1 MPPPRGARDVDYFD
15 VHSKSYNRSKYA
27 RRKNNRIKTE
37 IYRRDYVHNEKK
49 DNKRSRRK
57 LLQNYTKFHK
67 DQIKNNHH
75 RIRIYTDEMNDAHS
89 NVKLLHKNCN
99 SQEEMRHL
107 YDDVYHWYKPTIR
120 PLYRQ
125 YASIGHIKYYRDMII
140 KQHCNFVDCVLKK
153 WIDLGRDYFKILLF
167 VKGRYNLWIHAD
179 VNVMECRPRWF
190 RTFLINKM
198 DCVAQKY
205 QTCTHCAQHCEHT
218 PMRKPII
225 CTTCHNYCCDERV
238 YRCNRRYHA
247 KHVERVMNTVYRRK
261 TCYDDTLKHNQLQLV
276 CSYDHVCKACITKN
290 EYDAMHGSLVS
301 ALQVTEHNLYPGL
314 HVLDIITQYS
324 LGVVE
329 YCSNPQCDN
338 ELCVFDTQLEY
349 IHYVKRHG
357 KSPTRGMCIYGF
369 CDECLWGSDWDLCKL
384 PDKDQCESDNR
395 YYKDTY
401 DPDFQICHAFKN
413 RTPEICYGY
422 DAQHSQFENDL
433 CRFISL
439 SPSYVVLHAPS
450 IPKRHYYKYN
460 GSGFYVW
467 IMEQERNGVSLP
479 IMSKRMYRREWIY
492 TKMCKCMATYF
503 GYQKLL
509 IEWVDRAI
517 DFATYDLSQ
526 VIIEADPMETNMVDV
541 EHSDPDVKAYSMTK
555 YNRGRNKRED
565 HKARIKRFKNHK
577 WNDKK
582 SNAKSKKRRLK
593 RYCKITNEN
602 IKNGGSFV

>member
-1 MPPPRGARDVDYFD
+1 MPPPRSACDIDYCND
-15 VHSKSYNRSKYA
+15 NSKSYNRSKYA
-27 RRKNNRIKTE
+27 RRRNNRINID
-37 IYRRDYVHNEKK
+37 IYRKDHVHSERKCNKK
-49 DNKRSRRK
+49 SRK
-57 LLQNYTKFHK
+57 KSLQTYTKFHK

-75 RIRIYTDEMNDAHS
+75 KIHI
-89 NVKLLHKNCN
+89 
-99 SQEEMRHL
+99 
-107 YDDVYHWYKPTIR
+107 YDDAIYSNLKALRKPSDPEDEPHHHYNDLYHWYKEYR
-120 PLYRQ
+120 PQRYNLRPRD
-125 YASIGHIKYYRDMII
+125 SIYGLGGIKII
-140 KQHCNFVDCVLKK
+140 QKHCHFDDCVL
-153 WIDLGRDYFKILLF
+153 DECTHLGATYYKILLHLRN
-167 VKGRYNLWIHAD
+167 KYHLWIHAD
-179 VNVMECRPRWF
+179 VNVMLSRPQWF
-190 RTFLINKM
+190 KQFLINEIH
-198 DCVAQKY
+198 CIAQRY
-205 QTCTHCAQHCEHT
+205 QTSCYHHADIHT
-218 PMRKPII
+218 LPI
-225 CTTCHNYCCDERV
+225 TCSTCNKYCC
-238 YRCNRRYHA
+238 
-247 KHVERVMNTVYRRK
+247 NTSA
-261 TCYDDTLKHNQLQLV
+261 
-276 CSYDHVCKACITKN
+276 CSYDGRCKTCITKN